1 MKTKCIMLLNGP
13 DVARANEMG
22 FPHIE
27 EETRWASFWFD
38 EEDIE
43 SAVVDYDEKMGDCIS
58 IIINNSS
65 YMVRDTPELR
75 NFLDSKF
82 RGVDD

>member
-1 MKTKCIMLLNGP
+1 MLLNGP
-13 DVARANEMG
+13 DVTRAKEMG

-27 EETRWASFWFD
+27 EEARWATFWFD

-43 SAVVDYDEKMGDCIS
+43 FAVVDYNEKMGDCIS
-58 IIINNSS
+58 IIINNNS
-65 YMVRDTPELR
+65 YMVHDTPELI